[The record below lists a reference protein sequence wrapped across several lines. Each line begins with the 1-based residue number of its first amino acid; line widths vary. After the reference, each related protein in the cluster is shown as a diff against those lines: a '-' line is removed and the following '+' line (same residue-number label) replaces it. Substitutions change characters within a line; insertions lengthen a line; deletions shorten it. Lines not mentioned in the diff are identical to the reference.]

1 MKKLRALD
9 WRLMLTACL
18 PWLLP
23 AALLALSLRQRPRS
37 RELLF
42 TAGVEFLFLSALG
55 YLGGMLA
62 AILLTLY
69 GTLFTIDYCYYHRLG
84 SSISASL
91 LRLAL
96 RERANTCVVL
106 AEEFGRGESALLAAV
121 LGMAA
126 LPAIFG
132 RHEQYQT
139 AAYLVAAVSA
149 LLLAAAMSR
158 LQSVT
163 PALNLLRGL
172 ITALRLSALKPH
184 TVGPVDRRAFPA
196 APAKATTCN
205 ILVVI
210 VESACTRILNS
221 REGREA
227 APQYHRFQTDHA
239 QRITA
244 FSHALSN
251 SAASDVSY
259 PSILTGLSP
268 EQPVELFCRNPLLSA
283 AAKAAGR
290 HTSLYSS
297 QSLSWANLQA
307 LLIDDSW
314 DHAVHRDA
322 LQAPA
327 ANDLSMNDRDLNSIL
342 LAELPQRKTPFFC
355 VVNYNMLHYPAMGDQ
370 TLRAFEPGQ
379 HAERY
384 LSALAVFDR
393 CFGDLLQALD
403 LQRTAILFTADHG
416 ENPEVYKRTL
426 HKQEG
431 GWVGRLYD
439 FQHDYL
445 NVPFWIMLSEN
456 ADPTQRQM
464 LEANSGATVSNIDIY
479 PTVLD
484 LLGYGT
490 IESLPLPGV
499 SLLQPVP
506 ADRSIVSLNTGGL
519 RVWEMEPFAIARG
532 RDLLI
537 YHDLTR
543 SFELIDLADP
553 QLPDRWPSL
562 PFSEK
567 QQWMAHAQSI
577 PVIEQIVSSR
587 NLAEGVLHSSQDIA
601 AEYDRLASLGKTAD
615 LHQLD
620 NWRLFS
626 KEDWE
631 DLCLRTA
638 ALIGLRDGDRVFESG
653 CGAGAFLDTLRHH
666 YRIEVAG
673 VDFSEKLIAI
683 ARQRVPGQFWTADV
697 QHLPFIETESYDCA
711 VSHGVF
717 LYLTS
722 MEAAERAASEM
733 VRITKRGGAIYV
745 GVVNDPDRLEAYRV
759 SHGQQP
765 SGNYLLRR
773 AFWHALAEREGLEI
787 RIVDQDEIYAKPQ
800 GYDGHSRLRYS
811 VFLRK
816 NGGKFRNEVKHLMD

>member
-1 MKKLRALD
+1 M
-9 WRLMLTACL
+9 
-18 PWLLP
+18 PV
-23 AALLALSLRQRPRS
+23 ALLLLSLRQRPRS
-37 RELLF
+37 PELLF
-42 TAGVEFLFLSALG
+42 AAGVEFLFLSALG
-55 YLGGMLA
+55 HIDSVFA
-62 AILLTLY
+62 IILLALY
-69 GTLFTIDYCYYHRLG
+69 GALFTIDYSYYRRLG
-84 SSISASL
+84 SPVSASL

-96 RERANTCVVL
+96 REPANTRLVL
-106 AEEFGRGESALLAAV
+106 TEEFGLRDSVLLAAV
-121 LGMAA
+121 LGMAV
-126 LPAIFG
+126 LPAVLG
-132 RHEQYQT
+132 RKGQYQI
-139 AAYLVAAVSA
+139 AAYAVASVSA
-149 LLLAAAMSR
+149 LILAAAMAR
-158 LQSVT
+158 LPSVT
-163 PALNLLRGL
+163 PALNLIRGL
-172 ITALRLSALKPH
+172 IAALRLAALKPH
-184 TVGPVDRRAFPA
+184 TIGPVQRRPFPDV
-196 APAKATTCN
+196 PAQPSSCN

-210 VESACTRILNS
+210 LESACARILNS
-221 REGREA
+221 PEGREA
-227 APQYHRFQTDHA
+227 APQYHRFQASHA
-239 QRITA
+239 ERITA
-244 FSHALSN
+244 FPHALSN
-251 SAASDVSY
+251 SATSDVSY

-290 HTSLYSS
+290 HTSFYSS
-297 QSLSWANLQA
+297 QSLKWANLQA

-314 DHAVHRDA
+314 DHTVHRDV

-327 ANDLSMNDRDLNSIL
+327 VNDLSMNDRDLNSIL
-342 LAELPQRKTPFFC
+342 LAELPQRKTPFFS
-355 VVNYNMLHYPAMGDQ
+355 VVNYNMLHYPFLGDQ
-370 TLRAFEPGQ
+370 GLRAFKAGEHG
-379 HAERY
+379 ERY

-393 CFGDLLQALD
+393 CFGDLVQALAD
-403 LQRTAILFTADHG
+403 AGQLAHTAILFTADHG
-416 ENPEVYKRTL
+416 ENPSVYKRTAD
-426 HKQEG
+426 HKKDA

-439 FQHDYL
+439 FQLDYL
-445 NVPFWIMLSEN
+445 NVPFWIMLPAGAE
-456 ADPTQRQM
+456 AVQ
-464 LEANSGATVSNIDIY
+464 LGANSGATVSNVDLY

-484 LLGYGT
+484 LLGYGKM
-490 IESLPLPGV
+490 ESLALPGV

-506 ADRSIVSLNTGGL
+506 AERSIVSLNTGGL

-532 RDLLI
+532 GDLLI

-553 QLPDRWPSL
+553 QIPDRWPLL

-567 QQWMAHAQSI
+567 QQWMAHAQSFPAI
-577 PVIEQIVSSR
+577 DKIVSSR
-587 NLAEGVLHSSQDIA
+587 NLAEGLLASSKDIA

-626 KEDWE
+626 KEDWD

-653 CGAGAFLDTLRHH
+653 CGAGAFLDTLRRH

-673 VDFSEKLIAI
+673 ADFSGKLIDI

-697 QHLPFIETESYDCA
+697 QHLPFIENESYDCV

-722 MEAAERAASEM
+722 IEAAERAAGEM
-733 VRITKRGGAIYV
+733 VRITKAGGAIYV
-745 GVVNDPDRLEAYRV
+745 GVVNDPDRLEAYRA

-773 AFWHALAEREGLEI
+773 AFWQALAEREALDI
-787 RIVDQDEIYAKPQ
+787 RIVNQDEIYAKPE

-816 NGGKFRNEVKHLMD
+816 NGGALPASSRV